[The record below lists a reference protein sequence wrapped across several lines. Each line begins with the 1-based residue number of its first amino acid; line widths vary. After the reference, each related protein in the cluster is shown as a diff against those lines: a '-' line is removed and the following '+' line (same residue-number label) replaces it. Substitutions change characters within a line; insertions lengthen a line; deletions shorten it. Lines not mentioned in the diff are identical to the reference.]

1 MSRSEKG
8 RRELMLWQ
16 EKCCLYL
23 KSFLYLK
30 TAGRQT
36 VTPPASAL
44 SVYTE
49 ISGRAAAKDM
59 MLSAKKI
66 FINCEKSVEEKS

>member
-1 MSRSEKG
+1 MAREMLFIPEIFFIPEN
-8 RRELMLWQ
+8 RRQANGHSTSL
-16 EKCCLYL
+16 
-23 KSFLYLK
+23 
-30 TAGRQT
+30 
-36 VTPPASAL
+36 
-44 SVYTE
+44 YTE

>member
-1 MSRSEKG
+1 MIRSDKG
-8 RRELMLWQ
+8 RNQRELVLWQ
-16 EKCCLYL
+16 DNSC
-23 KSFLYLK
+23 LYLK

-66 FINCEKSVEEKS
+66 FINCEKKC